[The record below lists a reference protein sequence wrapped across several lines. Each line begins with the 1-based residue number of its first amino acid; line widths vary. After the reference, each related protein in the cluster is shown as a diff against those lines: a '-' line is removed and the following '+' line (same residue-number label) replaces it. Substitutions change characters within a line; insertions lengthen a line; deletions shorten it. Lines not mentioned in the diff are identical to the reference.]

1 VNLYYLLF
9 NEGGRT
15 WEALELELA
24 TWGNAFTE

>member
-15 WEALELELA
+15 WEATEGELIQWA
-24 TWGNAFTE
+24 GGAA